1 MSFNLMK
8 FIAIR
13 HSRFQIQVIIIV
25 FLNNNL
31 FKHLI
36 LSQVT
41 IQKKLNNN
49 SILSKIKFIYLFL
62 EKGFILK
69 VN

>member
-1 MSFNLMK
+1 M
-8 FIAIR
+8 IR
-13 HSRFQIQVIIIV
+13 
-25 FLNNNL
+25 
-31 FKHLI
+31 
-36 LSQVT
+36 
-41 IQKKLNNN
+41 KKLTDN